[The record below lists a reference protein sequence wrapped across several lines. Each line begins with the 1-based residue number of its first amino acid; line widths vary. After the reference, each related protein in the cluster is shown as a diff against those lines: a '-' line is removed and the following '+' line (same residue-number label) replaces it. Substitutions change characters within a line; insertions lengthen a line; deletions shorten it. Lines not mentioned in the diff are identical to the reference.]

1 MKTSSLKSCVVV
13 IALLATG
20 SCKNKN
26 HGDSGTQGTT
36 VGIQFVS
43 AYKWI
48 PAEPSLGRSLR
59 HDFTALNPDYE
70 TGLLNWCLR
79 KSCDTSELRL
89 VIWKRGAFI
98 GDDIRPDPVTD
109 VPVEIKKL
117 VPVRKGVSGA
127 YELESANGGG
137 FFYGL
142 FLRGKLISVS
152 GMDGFDDLCRKSEH
166 SKRIFAKVLDAER
179 GTFDASEIHTK
190 ADCDFPELINGKPG
204 EAGVVFK

>member
-1 MKTSSLKSCVVV
+1 MYWLVVV
-13 IALLATG
+13 AFLSVGA
-20 SCKNKN
+20 CKKGGNTN
-26 HGDSGTQGTT
+26 SGTQGTT
-36 VGIQFVS
+36 VGIQS
-43 AYKWI
+43 LSPHKWI
-48 PAEPSLGRSLR
+48 PASPSLGRSLR
-59 HDFTALNPDYE
+59 PDFTALNPDYE
-70 TGLLNWCLR
+70 TELLNWCLR
-79 KSCDTSELRL
+79 KRCDTSELRL
-89 VIWKRGAFI
+89 VIFKRGAFI

-152 GMDGFDDLCRKSEH
+152 GMDGFDDLCRKSEY
-166 SKRIFAKVLDAER
+166 SKRVFAKVLDAER
-179 GTFDASEIHTK
+179 GRFDASEIHTK
-190 ADCDFPELINGKPG
+190 ANCDFPELINGKPG